1 MSKLSERGH
10 CVNSVLS
17 LNGTKMNM
25 FKSNFL
31 FSIVTI
37 FILGSFTL
45 QACYSVS
52 PNNGEVD
59 NVNNAAAVKVIYET
73 DFTFDVDDVGALAIL
88 HAMADNGEVEILAVS
103 YNESQNKAADA
114 IDAVNTWYGRGDIPI
129 GLYDKPLASPDFYN
143 SPYINT
149 LAGMAND
156 ITDNTVDSSLNVY
169 QQVLAQQPDHS
180 VTIISV
186 GFLNNLYDLLKEDLE
201 LVASKVNKLVL
212 MGGVYYDDFN
222 FVRHDLVDQ
231 TQYVIENWPT
241 PVIVSQEGEYIKTG
255 AALEE
260 TPIDNPVREA
270 YYKWFDN
277 SFQDRSSWDQVAVL
291 YAVRGT
297 DEYFEEVSEG
307 TGQLDNGYQWN
318 MQPEHRMY
326 LTHKLP
332 TSQMAEIIES
342 LMVQAPQA
350 SSH

>member
-1 MSKLSERGH
+1 MRI
-10 CVNSVLS
+10 
-17 LNGTKMNM
+17 
-25 FKSNFL
+25 FKPNLL
-31 FSIVTI
+31 FSPAVI
-37 FILGSFTL
+37 FILGSLIL
-45 QACYSVS
+45 QACSFTL
-52 PNNGEVD
+52 PNSREIDAVD
-59 NVNNAAAVKVIYET
+59 KTVPVKVIYET
-73 DFTFDVDDVGALAIL
+73 DFTLDVDDVGALAIL
-88 HAMADNGEVEILAVS
+88 HAMADNGEAEILAVS

-156 ITDNTVDSSLNVY
+156 ITDNTVDTSLNIY
-169 QQVLAQQPDHS
+169 KQVLAQQPDQS

-186 GFLNNLYDLLKEDLE
+186 GFLNNLYDLLKEDPE

-241 PVIVSQEGEYIKTG
+241 PVIVSQEGIYIKTG

-260 TPIDNPVREA
+260 TPVNNPVREA

-291 YAVRGT
+291 YGVRGT
-297 DEYFEEVSEG
+297 DEYFEEVDEG
-307 TGQLDNGYQWN
+307 TGQLKNGYKWN
-318 MQPEHRMY
+318 MQPGYRMY
-326 LTHKLP
+326 LTHKLS
-332 TSQMAEIIES
+332 TTEMAKIIED
-342 LMVQAPQA
+342 LMIQSPSSAP
-350 SSH
+350 

>member
-1 MSKLSERGH
+1 MKKPRNEIRL
-10 CVNSVLS
+10 LA
-17 LNGTKMNM
+17 
-25 FKSNFL
+25 
-31 FSIVTI
+31 I
-37 FILGSFTL
+37 FFALIYVGL
-45 QACYSVS
+45 QACSSVS
-52 PNNGEVD
+52 PDSGENNAVD
-59 NVNNAAAVKVIYET
+59 NTAPVKVIYET

-88 HAMADNGEVEILAVS
+88 HAMADNGEAEILAVS

-129 GLYDKPLASPDFYN
+129 GIYDKPLASPDFYN

-156 ITDNTVDSSLNVY
+156 ITDNTVDTSLNVY
-169 QQVLAQQPDHS
+169 KQVLAQQPDHS

-186 GFLNNLYDLLKEDLE
+186 GFLNNLYDLLKEDPE

-231 TQYVIENWPT
+231 TQYVIENWTT
-241 PVIVSQEGEYIKTG
+241 PIIVSQEGEHIKTG

-291 YAVRGT
+291 YGVRGT
-297 DEYFEEVSEG
+297 DEYFEEVGEG
-307 TGQLDNGYQWN
+307 TGQLKNGYIWN
-318 MQPEHRMY
+318 MKPGYRMY
-326 LTHKLP
+326 LTHKLS
-332 TSQMAEIIES
+332 TTEMAKIIGD
-342 LMVQAPQA
+342 LMIQPSSFAP
-350 SSH
+350 

>member
-1 MSKLSERGH
+1 MR
-10 CVNSVLS
+10 N
-17 LNGTKMNM
+17 
-25 FKSNFL
+25 FKPNLL
-31 FSIVTI
+31 FSLATI
-37 FILGSFTL
+37 FILGFFIL
-45 QACYSVS
+45 QACSFIS
-52 PNNGEVD
+52 PNSKRINTVD
-59 NVNNAAAVKVIYET
+59 SIVPVKVIYET

-88 HAMADNGEVEILAVS
+88 HAMADNGEAEILAVS

-156 ITDNTVDSSLNVY
+156 ITDNTVDTSLNVY
-169 QQVLAQQPDHS
+169 KQVLAQQPDNS

-186 GFLNNLYDLLKEDLE
+186 GFLNNLYDLLKEDPE

-241 PVIVSQEGEYIKTG
+241 PVIVSQEGAYIKTG

-260 TPIDNPVREA
+260 TPVNNPVREA

-291 YAVRGT
+291 YGVLGT
-297 DEYFEEVSEG
+297 DGYFEEVSEG
-307 TGQLDNGYQWN
+307 TGQLKNGYKWN
-318 MQPEHRMY
+318 MKPGYRMY
-326 LTHKLP
+326 LTHKLS
-332 TSQMAEIIES
+332 TTEMAKIIEE
-342 LMVQAPQA
+342 LMIQSP
-350 SSH
+350 SSQP

>member
-1 MSKLSERGH
+1 MKKPRNEFRL
-10 CVNSVLS
+10 L
-17 LNGTKMNM
+17 
-25 FKSNFL
+25 
-31 FSIVTI
+31 TI
-37 FILGSFTL
+37 FFTLICVEL
-45 QACYSVS
+45 QACSSVS
-52 PNNGEVD
+52 PDSGENNAVD
-59 NVNNAAAVKVIYET
+59 NSAPVKVIYET
-73 DFTFDVDDVGALAIL
+73 DFTLDVDDVGALAIL

-103 YNESQNKAADA
+103 YNEVQNKAADA

-143 SPYINT
+143 APYINT

-156 ITDNTVDSSLNVY
+156 ITDNAVDSSLDIY
-169 QQVLAQQPDHS
+169 KQVLAQQPDNS

-186 GFLNNLYDLLKEDLE
+186 GFLNNLYDLLKEDPE
-201 LVASKVNKLVL
+201 LIASKVNKLVL

-291 YAVRGT
+291 YGVRGT
-297 DEYFEEVSEG
+297 DEYFEEVGEG
-307 TGQLDNGYQWN
+307 TGQLKNGYIWN
-318 MQPEHRMY
+318 MKPGYRMY
-326 LTHKLP
+326 LTHKLS
-332 TSQMAEIIES
+332 TAEMAKIIEA
-342 LMVQAPQA
+342 LMIQPPSSAP
-350 SSH
+350 

>member
-1 MSKLSERGH
+1 MR
-10 CVNSVLS
+10 N
-17 LNGTKMNM
+17 
-25 FKSNFL
+25 FKPNLL
-31 FSIVTI
+31 FSPAII
-37 FILGSFTL
+37 FILGFLILQACSFTL
-45 QACYSVS
+45 
-52 PNNGEVD
+52 PNSGEV
-59 NVNNAAAVKVIYET
+59 NAVDKTVPVKVVYET
-73 DFTFDVDDVGALAIL
+73 DFTLDVDDVGALAIL
-88 HAMADNGEVEILAVS
+88 HAMADNGEAEILAVS

-114 IDAVNTWYGRGDIPI
+114 IDALNTWYGRGDIPI

-156 ITDNTVDSSLNVY
+156 ITDNTVDTSLNVY
-169 QQVLAQQPDHS
+169 KQVLAQQPDQS

-186 GFLNNLYDLLKEDLE
+186 GFLNNIYDLLKEDPE

-241 PVIVSQEGEYIKTG
+241 PVIVSQEGIYIKTG

-260 TPIDNPVREA
+260 TPVDNPVREA

-291 YAVRGT
+291 YGVRGT
-297 DEYFEEVSEG
+297 DGYFEEVDEG
-307 TGQLDNGYQWN
+307 TGQLKNGYKWN
-318 MQPEHRMY
+318 MQPGYRMY
-326 LTHKLP
+326 LTHKLS
-332 TSQMAEIIES
+332 TTEMAKIIED
-342 LMVQAPQA
+342 LMIQSPSSAP
-350 SSH
+350 